1 MSAIS
6 LSDTFERSTD
16 VSYQVKVRA
25 QTFLWGSENITTNV
39 SFTRPVMLHVRNYI
53 FGSIATIGTRDASGT
68 VMSFGSIGPGEC
80 LSIEIQNI
88 AGVVASCE
96 TGTETFVGCVFTT

>member
-1 MSAIS
+1 MSAIP

-25 QTFLWGSENITTNV
+25 QTFLWGSEGITSDF
-39 SFTRPVMLHVRNYI
+39 SFTRPLMLHIRNYL
-53 FGSIATIGTRDASGT
+53 FGSYVTIGSRVAAGT
-68 VMSFGSIGPGEC
+68 VTSFGSIGPGEC
-80 LSIEIQNI
+80 LSISLQNL

-96 TGTETFVGCVFTT
+96 AGTESFVGCIITA